1 MNSINLPTSTIEVKA
16 ETRQLRAEWTVEMI
30 SDLSAHHGLDLDD
43 LEKEI
48 SKGLRREKRKSKVEK
63 LFH

>member
-1 MNSINLPTSTIEVKA
+1 MNSINLPIEVKV
-16 ETRQLRAEWTVEMI
+16 ETRQLRSKWTVEMI
-30 SDLSAHHGLDLDD
+30 SDLSIQHGLDLDD

-48 SKGLRREKRKSKVEK
+48 YKGLRREKRKSKVEK